1 MRYLLV
7 VRSFLVVVHDPGIE
21 LVAEI
26 LEVPGAKLYSA
37 SCTAIGSCSGHY
49 RRRTPSIGLSEPVV
63 HVILLQLTKGYSVL
77 SNLIA
82 IESIQRIHRI
92 LSCCPFARVHE
103 ILVAELYLVLPSIVC
118 KFTAMLLEDSCDS
131 DHFLPVCWIR
141 TLQCFE
147 EPSAKFVK
155 GFENLLGRAV
165 CFWVN
170 DDIFPPFV
178 L

>member
-1 MRYLLV
+1 
-7 VRSFLVVVHDPGIE
+7 VVVHDPGIE

-37 SCTAIGSCSGHY
+37 SCTAIGSSFGPHRC
-49 RRRTPSIGLSEPVV
+49 RRRTPIVGLSEPVV

-77 SNLIA
+77 NNFIG

-118 KFTAMLLEDSCDS
+118 KFTAMLLEDSCNS
-131 DHFLPVCWIR
+131 DHFLPVCWVF
-141 TLQCFE
+141 TLQYF
-147 EPSAKFVK
+147 
-155 GFENLLGRAV
+155 
-165 CFWVN
+165 
-170 DDIFPPFV
+170 
-178 L
+178 